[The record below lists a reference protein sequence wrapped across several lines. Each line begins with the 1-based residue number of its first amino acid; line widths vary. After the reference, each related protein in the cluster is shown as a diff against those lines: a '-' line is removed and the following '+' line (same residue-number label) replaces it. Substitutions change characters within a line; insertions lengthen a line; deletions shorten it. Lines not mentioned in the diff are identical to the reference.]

1 MSESK
6 RSHAVIILR
15 INVADI
21 AKKSLVYAGEESNNN
36 VIQTSAR
43 QIY

>member
-1 MSESK
+1 MIN
-6 RSHAVIILR
+6 AVIIL
-15 INVADI
+15 ILSVADI
-21 AKKSLVYAGEESNNN
+21 AKIHLVYAGEELNNN